1 MSDIDNV
8 FEKPQTRIRELVIKS
23 GKKLIEISE
32 ITGIGY
38 STLGN
43 YNQGTRVPNA
53 KNAQILS
60 DFFGVSV
67 PYLLGLDDL
76 SNPKEQAYHYFQE
89 KISALESEVS
99 RLSSYEYDYRL
110 LRDVVADCLLQGQL
124 TVSELPQAIRLIQD
138 DDLFYAYAWRFVEAK
153 GDCQAA
159 IILLKTL
166 QDDVTYLF
174 LIGKLSHKQYSQW
187 LEKWLSF
194 LERGRIAFKGDED
207 FERYFQE
214 QKEKHRELFEAF
226 GI

>member
-1 MSDIDNV
+1 MSDSDNV

-32 ITGIGY
+32 ITGIPY
-38 STLGN
+38 PTLSG
-43 YNQGTRVPNA
+43 YNQGIRVPNA

-99 RLSSYEYDYRL
+99 RLSPYEYDYRL

-124 TVSELPQAIRLIQD
+124 TVSELPQAIRFMQD
-138 DDLFYAYAWRFVEAK
+138 DDLFYTYAWRLVEAK
-153 GDCQAA
+153 RDCQAG

-166 QDDVTYLF
+166 QDDVNYLF

-194 LERGRIAFKGDED
+194 LERGKIAFKGDED

>member
-1 MSDIDNV
+1 MSDIDNI

-23 GKKLIEISE
+23 GKKLTTISE
-32 ITGIGY
+32 ETGIAY
-38 STLGN
+38 PTLSG
-43 YNQGTRVPNA
+43 YNQGIRTPKK
-53 KNAQILS
+53 KNAQILA
-60 DFFGVSV
+60 DYFGVSV
-67 PYLLGLDDL
+67 PYLLSLDEL
-76 SNPKEQAYHYFQE
+76 RSPKEQEYHYLQE

-124 TVSELPQAIRLIQD
+124 TVSELPQAIRFIQD
-138 DDLFYAYAWRFVEAK
+138 DDLFYTYAWRLVEAK
-153 GDCQAA
+153 RDCQAA
-159 IILLKTL
+159 IIILKTL
-166 QDDVTYLF
+166 QDDLNYLF

-194 LERGRIAFKGDED
+194 LERGKITFKGDED